1 MADTNDT
8 MEDNIVERMGS
19 LPLVNTT
26 VHQVSALYSN
36 TKDRWWVA
44 RCTLGLAER
53 SLQMAA
59 WTAKPV
65 AEKMGMDVDGTVAM
79 ANQYACRGL
88 DLLEEKVPILKK
100 QPEQIVDET
109 KKAVDSKVQA
119 GSKCL
124 LQTRLGKLM
133 WWTTDTALDITERC
147 VEYYLP
153 NRKKD
158 GEEEKVEHVPK
169 DAETEKSLL
178 VRASTLTDK
187 VHSRLSEGATIR
199 MRSVQRCGRELLDT
213 LRDMLELIE
222 RTKGKGNLEV
232 QDVDGQDHLMLVPK
246 PVCQEPDKD
255 EDTQNLE
262 RQSLQV
268 VTRLLQEVR
277 SICSLMVLQVWA
289 LPQHLQDN
297 ITQAKAMADQLYD
310 NFCKRLSGGEAL
322 PGIGCLHC
330 QMHRLSNTL
339 VSLSDFIWRIP
350 PFPWLYSLCVLV
362 RLGRAIMAVALY
374 QRYALFFQEK
384 YLLCQEKYLLYLPGT
399 IRHQAEAFAD
409 LPGNLLGLARAQLDT
424 VSDTLLTVT
433 EYMLNLPPL
442 QWLIPDV
449 CLVDL
454 ENIDFGFDEIFE
466 DFELNNGG
474 GGGGVYVP
482 YFHPRRPIHG
492 A

>member
-1 MADTNDT
+1 MANTDDT
-8 MEDNIVERMGS
+8 MENIVERMGS
-19 LPLVNTT
+19 LPIVNTT
-26 VHQVSALYSN
+26 VHQVSTLYSS
-36 TKDRWWVA
+36 TKERWWVA

-65 AEKMGMDVDGTVAM
+65 AERMGMDFDGTVAM

-88 DLLEEKVPILKK
+88 DVLEEKVPLLTK
-100 QPEQIVDET
+100 QPGQIVEET

-119 GSKCL
+119 GSKRL
-124 LQTRLGKLM
+124 LQTSLGQVI

-158 GEEEKVEHVPK
+158 DEKEVEQVPK
-169 DAETEKSLL
+169 AAETEKSLL
-178 VRASTLTDK
+178 VRATTLTDK
-187 VHSRLSEGATIR
+187 VHSRLSEGASIR
-199 MRSVQRCGRELLDT
+199 MKSVQRCGRELLDT

-222 RTKGKGNLEV
+222 RAKGEVNMEV
-232 QDVDGQDHLMLVPK
+232 QGDLMLVSN

-255 EDTQNLE
+255 EDTQSLE

-268 VTRLLQEVR
+268 VASLLQEVG

-310 NFCKRLSGGEAL
+310 SFCKRLSGGEAL
-322 PGIGCLHC
+322 PGLGCLHC
-330 QMHRLSNTL
+330 QIHRVINTL
-339 VSLSDFIWRIP
+339 VSLTDFIWTLP
-350 PFPWLYSLCVLV
+350 PFPWLYSVYVLV

-374 QRYALFFQEK
+374 QKYALFFQEK

-409 LPGNLLGLARAQLDT
+409 LPGSLLGLARAQLDT

-433 EYMLNLPPL
+433 EYMLNLAPL

-454 ENIDFGFDEIFE
+454 ENIDFGFDEILE
-466 DFELNNGG
+466 DLELNDGG

>member
-1 MADTNDT
+1 MATSNES
-8 MEDNIVERMGS
+8 MENIMERMGS

-36 TKDRWWVA
+36 TKECWWVA
-44 RCTLGLAER
+44 RCTLGLAEK

-65 AEKMGMDVDGTVAM
+65 AERMGMDVDGTVAM
-79 ANQYACRGL
+79 ASQYACRGL
-88 DLLEEKVPILKK
+88 DVLEEKVPLLKK
-100 QPEQIVDET
+100 QPGEIVEET

-119 GSKCL
+119 GSQRL
-124 LQTRLGKLM
+124 LQTSLGQMM

-153 NRKKD
+153 NKQKD
-158 GEEEKVEHVPK
+158 GEMEEEEVHVLK
-169 DAETEKSLL
+169 NAETEKSLL
-178 VRASTLTDK
+178 VRASTLTEK
-187 VHSRLSEGATIR
+187 VHRRLSEGASIR

-222 RTKGKGNLEV
+222 RTKGKDNMEV
-232 QDVDGQDHLMLVPK
+232 QDHLMLVPK

-255 EDTQNLE
+255 EDTQSLE
-262 RQSLQV
+262 RQSLVV
-268 VTRLLQEVR
+268 VTSLLQEVR

-310 NFCKRLSGGEAL
+310 NFCK
-322 PGIGCLHC
+322 
-330 QMHRLSNTL
+330 
-339 VSLSDFIWRIP
+339 
-350 PFPWLYSLCVLV
+350 
-362 RLGRAIMAVALY
+362 
-374 QRYALFFQEK
+374 
-384 YLLCQEKYLLYLPGT
+384 
-399 IRHQAEAFAD
+399 AEAFAD

-433 EYMLNLPPL
+433 EYMLNLAPL

-466 DFELNNGG
+466 DLELND

>member
-1 MADTNDT
+1 MATSNES
-8 MEDNIVERMGS
+8 MENIMERMGS

-36 TKDRWWVA
+36 TKECWWVA
-44 RCTLGLAER
+44 RCTLGLAEK

-65 AEKMGMDVDGTVAM
+65 AERMGMDVDGTVAM
-79 ANQYACRGL
+79 ASQYACRGL
-88 DLLEEKVPILKK
+88 DVLEEKVPLLKK
-100 QPEQIVDET
+100 QPGEIVEET

-119 GSKCL
+119 GSQRL
-124 LQTRLGKLM
+124 LQTSLGQMM

-153 NRKKD
+153 NKQKD
-158 GEEEKVEHVPK
+158 GEMEEEEVHVLK
-169 DAETEKSLL
+169 NAETEKSLL
-178 VRASTLTDK
+178 VRASTLTEK
-187 VHSRLSEGATIR
+187 VHRRLSEGASIR

-222 RTKGKGNLEV
+222 RTKGKDNMEV
-232 QDVDGQDHLMLVPK
+232 QDHLMLVPK

-255 EDTQNLE
+255 KDTQSLE
-262 RQSLQV
+262 RQSLVV
-268 VTRLLQEVR
+268 VTSLLQEVR

-322 PGIGCLHC
+322 PGLGCLHC
-330 QMHRLSNTL
+330 QIHRVSNTL
-339 VSLSDFIWRIP
+339 VSLTDFIWTLP
-350 PFPWLYSLCVLV
+350 PFPWLYSVYVLV
-362 RLGRAIMAVALY
+362 RLGKAIMAVALY
-374 QRYALFFQEK
+374 QRYVLFFHEK
-384 YLLCQEKYLLYLPGT
+384 YLLCQEKYLLFLPGT

-433 EYMLNLPPL
+433 EYMLNLAPL

-466 DFELNNGG
+466 DLELND

>member
-1 MADTNDT
+1 MANTDDT
-8 MEDNIVERMGS
+8 MENIVERMGS
-19 LPLVNTT
+19 LPIVNTT
-26 VHQVSALYSN
+26 VHQVSTLYSS
-36 TKDRWWVA
+36 TKERWWVA

-65 AEKMGMDVDGTVAM
+65 AERMGMDFDGTVAM

-88 DLLEEKVPILKK
+88 DVLEEKVPLLKK
-100 QPEQIVDET
+100 QPGQIVEET

-119 GSKCL
+119 GSKRL
-124 LQTRLGKLM
+124 LQTSLGQVI

-158 GEEEKVEHVPK
+158 DEKEVEQVPK
-169 DAETEKSLL
+169 AAETEKSLL
-178 VRASTLTDK
+178 VRATTLTDK
-187 VHSRLSEGATIR
+187 VHSRLSEGASIR
-199 MRSVQRCGRELLDT
+199 MKSVQRCGRELLDT

-222 RTKGKGNLEV
+222 RAKGEVNMEV
-232 QDVDGQDHLMLVPK
+232 QGDLMLVSK

-255 EDTQNLE
+255 EDTQSLE

-268 VTRLLQEVR
+268 VASLLQEVG

-310 NFCKRLSGGEAL
+310 NFCK
-322 PGIGCLHC
+322 
-330 QMHRLSNTL
+330 
-339 VSLSDFIWRIP
+339 
-350 PFPWLYSLCVLV
+350 
-362 RLGRAIMAVALY
+362 
-374 QRYALFFQEK
+374 
-384 YLLCQEKYLLYLPGT
+384 
-399 IRHQAEAFAD
+399 AEAFAD

-433 EYMLNLPPL
+433 EYMLNLAPL

-454 ENIDFGFDEIFE
+454 ENIDFGFDEILE
-466 DFELNNGG
+466 DLELNDGG

>member
-310 NFCKRLSGGEAL
+310 NFCK
-322 PGIGCLHC
+322 
-330 QMHRLSNTL
+330 
-339 VSLSDFIWRIP
+339 
-350 PFPWLYSLCVLV
+350 
-362 RLGRAIMAVALY
+362 
-374 QRYALFFQEK
+374 
-384 YLLCQEKYLLYLPGT
+384 
-399 IRHQAEAFAD
+399 AEAFAD

>member
-1 MADTNDT
+1 MANTDDT
-8 MEDNIVERMGS
+8 MENIVERMGS
-19 LPLVNTT
+19 LPIVNTT
-26 VHQVSALYSN
+26 VHQVSTLYSS
-36 TKDRWWVA
+36 TKERWWVA

-65 AEKMGMDVDGTVAM
+65 AERMGMDFDGTVAM

-88 DLLEEKVPILKK
+88 DVLEEKVPLLTK
-100 QPEQIVDET
+100 QPGQIVEET

-119 GSKCL
+119 GSKRL
-124 LQTRLGKLM
+124 LQTSLGQVI

-158 GEEEKVEHVPK
+158 DEKEVEQVPK
-169 DAETEKSLL
+169 AAETEKSLL
-178 VRASTLTDK
+178 VRATTLTDK
-187 VHSRLSEGATIR
+187 VHSRLSEGASIR
-199 MRSVQRCGRELLDT
+199 MKSVQRCGRELLDT

-222 RTKGKGNLEV
+222 RAKGEVNMEV
-232 QDVDGQDHLMLVPK
+232 QGDLMLVSN

-255 EDTQNLE
+255 EDTQSLE

-268 VTRLLQEVR
+268 VASLLQEVG

-310 NFCKRLSGGEAL
+310 SFCK
-322 PGIGCLHC
+322 
-330 QMHRLSNTL
+330 
-339 VSLSDFIWRIP
+339 
-350 PFPWLYSLCVLV
+350 
-362 RLGRAIMAVALY
+362 
-374 QRYALFFQEK
+374 
-384 YLLCQEKYLLYLPGT
+384 
-399 IRHQAEAFAD
+399 AEAFAD
-409 LPGNLLGLARAQLDT
+409 LPGSLLGLARAQLDT

-433 EYMLNLPPL
+433 EYMLNLAPL

-454 ENIDFGFDEIFE
+454 ENIDFGFDEILE
-466 DFELNNGG
+466 DLELNDGG